1 MWPAKIKVL
10 KQQIWEVSQET
21 TQAEH
26 RTVMIIVH
34 KFYTQV
40 QRSQVA
46 FQWSTLKYD
55 EIAKDH
61 QKLKKVFAMKET
73 KAKRKKKTK
82 GKKTTEKDTNF

>member
-61 QKLKKVFAMKET
+61 QKLKKVFAMKEI

-82 GKKTTEKDTNF
+82 GKKTTEEDTNF

>member
-1 MWPAKIKVL
+1 
-10 KQQIWEVSQET
+10 
-21 TQAEH
+21 
-26 RTVMIIVH
+26 MIIVH

-73 KAKRKKKTK
+73 KTKRKKKTK